1 MIQLDSWLDHLRT
14 HLVVARA
21 GVDPE
26 GVHQVRVA
34 SRRLAVWVQL
44 RGGKALVDD
53 LRWLRGRAGAVRDL
67 DVLLE
72 RKPPRGWARWLA
84 DQRRDARASLLEA
97 LADRRLAGLIESL
110 SLLPPLDEDEARS
123 RLPRVAHKVLTA
135 GDALAAHSRD
145 IDALHRLRRRMR
157 RLRYALDWMGD
168 ETDIYSSL
176 QSVFGDV
183 ADLSLG
189 LDWLARY
196 PGADRLAGMHEAWA
210 ADLDRTRKKAL
221 RLWRGARRH
230 VQALA

>member
-1 MIQLDSWLDHLRT
+1 MILLDSWLDHLRT
-14 HLVVARA
+14 HLAVARA

-34 SRRLAVWVQL
+34 SRRLAVWIQL
-44 RGGKALVDD
+44 RGGRVLVDD

-72 RKPPRGWARWLA
+72 RKPPRGWSRWLA
-84 DQRRDARASLLEA
+84 DQRRAARANLLEA
-97 LADRRLAGLIESL
+97 LADRRLAGLVEAL

-123 RLPRVAHKVLTA
+123 RLPRVARKVLRA
-135 GDALAAHSRD
+135 GDALSAHSHD

-157 RLRYALDWMGD
+157 RLRYALEWMGD
-168 ETDIYSSL
+168 QTDLYSSL
-176 QSVFGDV
+176 QSAFGDV

-189 LDWLARY
+189 LDWLERY
-196 PGADRLAGMHEAWA
+196 PGAERLSALRDAWTT
-210 ADLDRTRKKAL
+210 DLDRARKNAL